1 MRNYPKSVVRK
12 LGVLV
17 VLKMVAN
24 GCDEYGE
31 SEFLIEA
38 HPLKNQNNIV
48 PCIITFFCSQQ
59 IIFIGTTCARAAN
72 LRWWRW
78 TSPT

>member
-1 MRNYPKSVVRK
+1 LAFFKE
-12 LGVLV
+12 
-17 VLKMVAN
+17 N
-24 GCDEYGE
+24 GGENGGDEYGE

-48 PCIITFFCSQQ
+48 PYILTFFCSQQ
-59 IIFIGTTCARAAN
+59 IIFIGTTFARAAN